1 MEKFNSIYSF
11 TTENIAGYMSKLD
24 LTDKKI
30 ITVTGS
36 SDHIINAILRGCLDI
51 TTFDINPLTKYYMDL
66 KLSAIKE
73 LSYNEFLDFLLYNTE
88 KSFSYEIIIKLNMED
103 ESKMF
108 WLKEL
113 VNNDN
118 DGLKMKHSNLFNLK
132 YFDAQNKIDCNLYL
146 KQENYDIIKDRLELV
161 KIYFIESNLKDL
173 EIIENYDYMFL
184 SNISDYINTFYEDNY
199 LINYKNLIFRFLKNV
214 KNIYFAYV
222 YDIDNK
228 IKRSVIDDLKNVQEV
243 FGNIKIQKFKS
254 ALLNQ
259 NKDTEDAVFI
269 KEENKNG
276 K

>member
-161 KIYFIESNLKDL
+161 KINFIESNLKDL

>member
-11 TTENIAGYMSKLD
+11 TTENIAGYMNELD

-36 SDHIINAILRGCLDI
+36 SDHIINSILRGCLNI

-66 KLSAIKE
+66 KISAIKE
-73 LSYNEFLDFLLYNTE
+73 LSYNEFLDFLLYDTE
-88 KSFSYEIIIKLNMED
+88 KSFSYKIISKLNMD
-103 ESKMF
+103 DKSKIF

-113 VNNDN
+113 ANNDN

-132 YFDAQNKIDCNLYL
+132 YFDIQNKIDCNLYL
-146 KQENYDIIKDRLELV
+146 DQENYDIIKDRLEFV
-161 KIYFIESNLKDL
+161 KINFIESNLKDL
-173 EIIENYDYMFL
+173 EISENYDYMFL

-199 LINYKNLIFRFLKNV
+199 LINYKNLIFRLLKNV

-222 YDIDNK
+222 YDIDSK
-228 IKRSVIDDLKNVQEV
+228 IKRSVIDDLKNVQKV